1 MTSRRSTLIE
11 QGAKELLQVHGFN
24 VRVIPPVG
32 FDKRLPPA
40 HLVASHGPDETRYI
54 KIRKISHVPIAVD
67 MIATK
72 YASDIM
78 MFRKHIARHAEES
91 GLHYEIWVYSLS
103 YGFRCFEV
111 QKDSVKEI
119 PKLSFYCQANTPAGG
134 FA

>member
-11 QGAKELLQVHGFN
+11 QGAQELLHVHGFT

-40 HLVASHGPDETRYI
+40 HIVASHGPDETRYI

-72 YASDIM
+72 YASDIVL
-78 MFRKHIARHAEES
+78 FRKHIASHGS
-91 GLHYEIWVYSLS
+91 MTGLHYEIWVYSLS

-111 QKDSVKEI
+111 LKDSIREI
-119 PKLSFYCQANTPAGG
+119 QKLSFSNPATPPAGG
-134 FA
+134 FT

>member
-11 QGAKELLQVHGFN
+11 QGAKELLQVHGFT

-54 KIRKISHVPIAVD
+54 KIRKISHLPIAVD
-67 MIATK
+67 MIATN
-72 YASDIM
+72 YAGDIM
-78 MFRKHIARHAEES
+78 MFRKHIARHAGES

-119 PKLSFYCQANTPAGG
+119 PKLSFCSPATPPAGG
-134 FA
+134 LA